1 MRRRVVA
8 GLAGIS
14 MLTAVGLAAVPG
26 TATAEVEEGLG
37 YQTAPQP
44 YLHKPQDYDW
54 VGSYLW
60 NGEHVWCV
68 QYAFRAPDSN
78 EEYVDGDDLLT
89 KWGDP
94 LDPQIASN
102 ISYLL
107 LRYSGT
113 ESNDESA
120 ALAHLMHSWTA
131 APREGHD
138 DLNPNNEYTTI
149 GYDIDFHYN
158 ELPESTR
165 LVIDHMQ
172 ADAEINRGPW
182 TVEMAAP
189 EGDQIIGTP
198 DSWQVDVLNTAGVGV
213 GGIPVELQLTDAEL
227 AEPEIVEPPRTV
239 LLQKEDLEGDEDGT
253 TTQYLNTP
261 EDGSPLVFDVVPT
274 GPNPSVVAN
283 VQTPAAQPQVRV
295 PPDAGNNVQ
304 RVVTT
309 GGEDTVT
316 VEAALEARTAPG
328 IVEVS
333 KVDAATG
340 LAVADVSLRITG
352 ADEVTPAIR
361 QDGEPLVG
369 DDGEP
374 LVVITDA
381 EGKAVIEDLQTPQEI
396 CLIETAAPPG
406 YEEEFD
412 PNDPPT
418 ACGTVEPGQTLS
430 LSIANQP
437 NPTPT
442 VPSTIPAGDVGA
454 GVTTASASTTQT
466 NPAALAG
473 LGALVVI
480 GATLTGLVWH
490 RRLAG
495 RDSRRQ

>member
-1 MRRRVVA
+1 MRRRLVA

-14 MLTAVGLAAVPG
+14 MLTAIGLAAVPG
-26 TATAEVEEGLG
+26 TAVAQVEEGLG
-37 YQTAPQP
+37 YRTAPQP
-44 YLHKPQDYDW
+44 YDGKPQDYDW

-68 QYAFRAPDSN
+68 QYAFRAPDSS

-94 LDPQIASN
+94 LAPEIASN

-113 ESNDESA
+113 ESDDESA
-120 ALAHLMHSWTA
+120 ALAHLMHTWTA
-131 APREGHD
+131 SPRTD
-138 DLNPNNEYTTI
+138 ADLDPSNGYTTI
-149 GYDIDFHYN
+149 GYDVDFHYN

-165 LVIDHMQ
+165 AVIDHMQ
-172 ADAEINRGPW
+172 TDAEINRGPW
-182 TVEMAAP
+182 TVDLTAP
-189 EGDQIIGTP
+189 EGDQIIGTA
-198 DSWQVDVLNTAGVGV
+198 DSWQIEVLNTASEGV
-213 GGIPVELQLTDAEL
+213 GGIPVEIQLTDAEL

-239 LLQKEDLEGDEDGT
+239 LLQEEDLEGDEDGT

-261 EDGSPLVFDVVPT
+261 EDGSPLVFDVIPT

-295 PPDAGNNVQ
+295 PPDASNNVQ

-352 ADEVTPAIR
+352 ADETTPAIR

-369 DDGEP
+369 EDGEA
-374 LVVITDA
+374 LVVVTDA
-381 EGKAVIEDLQTPQEI
+381 DGIAVIEDLQTPQEI
-396 CLIETAAPPG
+396 CLVETAAPPG
-406 YEEEFD
+406 YEEQFD
-412 PNDPPT
+412 PDNPPT
-418 ACGTVEPGQTLS
+418 VCGTVEPGQTLS

-442 VPSTIPAGDVGA
+442 VPSTIPAGDVGQ
-454 GVTTASASTTQT
+454 GVSAAAATTTQA
-466 NPAALAG
+466 NPAALIG
-473 LGALVVI
+473 LGVLAVI

-490 RRLAG
+490 RRIAG